1 MAPRQKTFEL
11 VPDAPQGLGGLG
23 QHQQQDQQPIFS
35 KPPMTTKQAK
45 KLHRQANKGP
55 KLSKAEQRRI
65 ELMEQDRIRK
75 EFEKEKQQ
83 ARARTAR
90 ERKKAKEEKEKEE
103 RRRKGLPMV
112 DVHPSQDIISRF
124 IMRGACK
131 KRDSTGATARLDTL
145 REEDTDTATEG
156 GSGIDSGD
164 VEDNEDEEEDV
175 SDKENQQLAGESG
188 DERTAKRPRLTQPEV
203 KMPEVMNC
211 ASHHPHQVGAAAVI
225 AQETGTEPYSRA
237 SSVDTDD
244 PINETLLENQL
255 IADVVLASSK
265 KTSSGSPDERI
276 MPSAST
282 TCYESINV
290 VESAAS
296 SKEPPPRV
304 SAPKPQELQR
314 NRPFVRNVHLPPN
327 SESASTSKPRFGD
340 APFKKQASPYTPTG
354 RQGPNAPA
362 VRVPPIPPKFKSSAT
377 HQNQSCG
384 ERPKFLPK
392 HLQTPQQR
400 QQVLNYGSPA
410 QVHVES
416 SIPSSTQQYLL
427 HHIDDILPSPSQEAA
442 ELLEVQIR
450 LVAQEAGPAKR
461 PVNAVER
468 VTDTEV
474 PLPHKFVNP
483 SHFRFPPMPP
493 PPSSDVDGPPDF
505 PISTQELFMS
515 SQEIRD
521 IETPSK
527 MKRSSL
533 PRSLSQTA
541 ERKSPSPRV
550 LEEHTYQFAKSFPP
564 SEENRKDLKAS
575 IPTQILNRQEP
586 CNVGP
591 PRPANRNAARPR
603 EGADLVRSQGTTGP
617 ENHPSA
623 NLKGGHNSGG
633 SVRNTPPD
641 CEATKQGDCTRR
653 SSSQES
659 SAEQPRVTPR
669 SDTTAITTGTY
680 NAKSTPQRTP
690 PKKRMFGSSGPGAE
704 GLVAMERSYQEAR
717 RAERASKQN
726 LCGHGAEAP
735 ASMERSHQE
744 SRRKEVTSGQTSPA
758 AGAPP
763 KQTIKQTIKQIAEQE
778 QIDVQLMELVED
790 DFSDDGGLSPV
801 IAKTDFT
808 GAPHGCTS
816 GERKLP
822 PASIGQ
828 EGIGAG
834 AHDDNIG
841 DKAGD
846 QAAGWAMASQE
857 TDYGGSEFDAAEEV
871 LDFLEADTT
880 WLDDDLDES
889 L

>member
-1 MAPRQKTFEL
+1 
-11 VPDAPQGLGGLG
+11 
-23 QHQQQDQQPIFS
+23 
-35 KPPMTTKQAK
+35 MTTKQAR

-112 DVHPSQDIISRF
+112 DVHPSQDVISRF
-124 IMRGACK
+124 IMRGASK
-131 KRDSTGATARLDTL
+131 KRDSTGTPARLDTL
-145 REEDTDTATEG
+145 REEDTDTATEA

-175 SDKENQQLAGESG
+175 SDKENQELAGESG

-203 KMPEVMNC
+203 KVPEVMNSV
-211 ASHHPHQVGAAAVI
+211 SHHPHQVDAAAVI
-225 AQETGTEPYSRA
+225 AQETGTESYSRA

-255 IADVVLASSK
+255 IADVILASSK

-282 TCYESINV
+282 TCHEPINV

-327 SESASTSKPRFGD
+327 TESGSTSKPRFGD
-340 APFKKQASPYTPTG
+340 DSFKKPASPYTPVG
-354 RQGPNAPA
+354 RQGPTVKSHA
-362 VRVPPIPPKFKSSAT
+362 VKVPPAPPKFKSSAAQ
-377 HQNQSCG
+377 QNQPCG
-384 ERPKFLPK
+384 GRPKFLPR
-392 HLQTPQQR
+392 HLQTQQQR
-400 QQVLNYGSPA
+400 QHVLNHESPA

-450 LVAQEAGPAKR
+450 LVGQESGPTKR
-461 PVNAVER
+461 PVNALDKM
-468 VTDTEV
+468 TDTQV
-474 PLPHKFVNP
+474 PLTHKVVSP
-483 SHFRFPPMPP
+483 SHFRFPSMPP
-493 PPSSDVDGPPDF
+493 PLSSDVDGPLDF

-527 MKRSSL
+527 IRRSSL
-533 PRSLSQTA
+533 ARSLSQTA
-541 ERKSPSPRV
+541 GRKSSSPRV
-550 LEEHTYQFAKSFPP
+550 PEEHTYQLVETLPL
-564 SEENRKDLKAS
+564 SEENCEGLKAS
-575 IPTQILNRQEP
+575 IPTPILNRQGP
-586 CNVGP
+586 CNVDP
-591 PRPANRNAARPR
+591 PRPANMNAARPR
-603 EGADLVRSQGTTGP
+603 EGAALACPQGTTGP

-623 NLKGGHNSGG
+623 YLTGRHTSGG
-633 SVRNTPPD
+633 SVRNTSHD
-641 CEATKQGDCTRR
+641 TGATKQGDCTRR
-653 SSSQES
+653 PSLQES

-669 SDTTAITTGTY
+669 SNTTAIATRMY

-704 GLVAMERSYQEAR
+704 GLVAMERSWQEAR
-717 RAERASKQN
+717 RAERANKHNFCES
-726 LCGHGAEAP
+726 GAEVP
-735 ASMERSHQE
+735 VSMERSHQE
-744 SRRKEVTSGQTSPA
+744 SRRKEVASGQTSPA
-758 AGAPP
+758 DGAPR
-763 KQTIKQTIKQIAEQE
+763 KQTSKQIAEQA
-778 QIDVQLMELVED
+778 QINIQLMELVED
-790 DFSDDGGLSPV
+790 DFPDEGDLSPV
-801 IAKTDFT
+801 IAKTNLT
-808 GAPHGCTS
+808 GAPHGCIS
-816 GERKLP
+816 GERRLP

-828 EGIGAG
+828 EGMGAG
-834 AHDDNIG
+834 AHNDNIG
-841 DKAGD
+841 DKAGG
-846 QAAGWAMASQE
+846 QASGWAVASQE
-857 TDYGGSEFDAAEEV
+857 TDYGGSEFDAAEV

-880 WLDDDLDES
+880 WLDDDFDES